1 MKVAKRN
8 VFFPF
13 PYFSFKALSMKMFPK
28 FVKSVVFAAAAAT
41 LSAAAHAAPIRV
53 AVVSGNS
60 GVGTWSDAAAQ
71 LNNDT
76 FFDFTAT
83 LINGAQ
89 ASSLATL
96 MAYDVVLL
104 GGSGHTNSEYS
115 AATMASVKSF
125 MQAGKGVVSTSWY
138 RYGAI
143 SQGADANF
151 VSPVVVNN
159 TYDFSYSG
167 TVTINNAHAIT
178 AGVNNIAVNGCCV
191 EKGAL
196 DAGAVSLGT
205 TTGGNVIAYQDA
217 VGRSVYLGL
226 LYTAS
231 ASYGLSHLRT
241 GNADRLL
248 EQAVAWSGKGSGN
261 VPEPASLALL
271 GLGLAGLALSRR
283 RRAV

>member
-1 MKVAKRN
+1 MN
-8 VFFPF
+8 M
-13 PYFSFKALSMKMFPK
+13 FSK
-28 FVKSVVFAAAAAT
+28 FVSSILVAAAATT

-53 AVVSGNS
+53 AVVGGDSGM
-60 GVGTWSDAAAQ
+60 GTWSDAAAQ
-71 LNNDT
+71 LNDDT
-76 FFDFTAT
+76 FFDFSAT

-96 MAYDVVLL
+96 MTYDVVLL
-104 GGSGHTNSEYS
+104 GGSGYSTSEYS

-143 SQGADANF
+143 SQNNADANL
-151 VSPVVVNN
+151 VSPVVLNN
-159 TYDFSYSG
+159 NYNYAYFG
-167 TVTINNAHAIT
+167 TVAVNNAHAIT

-191 EKGAL
+191 ETGAL
-196 DAGAVSLGT
+196 DAGAVSLGAT
-205 TTGGNVIAYQDA
+205 DGSNVIAYQDA

-226 LYTAS
+226 LYTANS
-231 ASYGLSHLRT
+231 NYGIGQLRS

-248 EQAVAWSGKGSGN
+248 EQAVAWSGAQASTN

-283 RRAV
+283 RRNV